1 MKRTMAGGS
10 HRGPV
15 AHGRQTRTIRLM
27 QILFVLIAVGLGAYA
42 FATFGSS
49 EGDPI
54 GGRHD
59 PGNAQPIVLLV
70 LAAGSL
76 AAAGALGG
84 RAGVR
89 IPTPARLEELVGRA
103 EEAAVERAEQIAA
116 EPRPDE

>member
-1 MKRTMAGGS
+1 MAGGS
-10 HRGPV
+10 YRGPV

-27 QILFVLIAVGLGAYA
+27 QILFVLIALGLAAYA
-42 FATFGSS
+42 LATLRFA
-49 EGDPI
+49 EGDLI

-76 AAAGALGG
+76 AAARALGG
-84 RAGVR
+84 KAGVR

-103 EEAAVERAEQIAA
+103 EKAAVERAEQIAA
-116 EPRPDE
+116 EPRPDEQIG

>member
-1 MKRTMAGGS
+1 MAGGS

-15 AHGRQTRTIRLM
+15 AHERQTRTIRLM

-42 FATFGSS
+42 LATFRSA
-49 EGDPI
+49 EGDLI

-59 PGNAQPIVLLV
+59 PGNAQPIVLVV

-84 RAGVR
+84 KGVR

-103 EEAAVERAEQIAA
+103 ENAAVERAEQIAA
-116 EPRPDE
+116 EPRPDEQIG